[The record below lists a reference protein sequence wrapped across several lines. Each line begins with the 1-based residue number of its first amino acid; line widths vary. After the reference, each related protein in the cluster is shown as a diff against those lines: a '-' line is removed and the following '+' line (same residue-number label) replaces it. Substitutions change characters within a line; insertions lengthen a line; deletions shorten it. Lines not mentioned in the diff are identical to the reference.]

1 MSLVSADAVAV
12 LGPVVREHRTRTTYL
27 AGLLGLGGVFT
38 AFGLF
43 AAVRGIIAF
52 VKDPSGENA
61 VLGSLMTAP
70 FLLSGVIA
78 LLFGLSRL
86 RRVVSVHQGG
96 FFYRDGKGEQAVP
109 WQMIDGVYQKIV
121 RVYQAGIEVDVRD
134 VYTIGLRDGTFVE
147 VDYHFAEVDELG
159 SFLVGTVTDRLL
171 PGHRQAFRG
180 GQPLDFGAVVID
192 LRGIHADGKSLS
204 WGEVESLSWKQG
216 ILSSDKGFLQIRRA
230 SGLLAW
236 AKVPIE
242 RIKNYP
248 LLMAIA
254 SEMARIE

>member
-1 MSLVSADAVAV
+1 
-12 LGPVVREHRTRTTYL
+12 
-27 AGLLGLGGVFT
+27 
-38 AFGLF
+38 
-43 AAVRGIIAF
+43 
-52 VKDPSGENA
+52 
-61 VLGSLMTAP
+61 
-70 FLLSGVIA
+70 
-78 LLFGLSRL
+78 
-86 RRVVSVHQGG
+86 
-96 FFYRDGKGEQAVP
+96 
-109 WQMIDGVYQKIV
+109 
-121 RVYQAGIEVDVRD
+121 VYQAGLEVDVRD
-134 VYTIGLRDGTFVE
+134 VYTIGLCDGTFVE

-159 SFLVGTVTDRLL
+159 SFLVGTMTDRLL
-171 PGHRQAFRG
+171 PGHRQAFRA

-192 LRGIHADGKSLS
+192 LRGIHTDGKSLS